1 MPVDIGDHSDDK
13 PRVRIL
19 EQGEDARPTEQ
30 EPSGEAANA
39 SAVVAACEAAWTAIQ
54 ARHPDVPD
62 AVIVLGTG
70 VERGRLVK
78 LGHWWG
84 GRWLA
89 DGNVRGEVLLAGEA
103 LHLPAAEVFEVLL
116 HEAAHGLNAARGI
129 KDASRG
135 GRYHNQR
142 FRMTAVALGLKVE
155 QVRPYGWAKT
165 TLTTTAAE
173 DYAAEIASLGQAMRI
188 SRQLEVGVRLGDGQ
202 DGGGVGLEAGGAGGP
217 GGGGRT
223 RNGVGAA
230 CGCGRR
236 MRIAPSVLARGPV
249 LCGVCGSE
257 FSTGRSAE
265 RSQGLAVVD
274 ESFMERRHRA
284 LSAQADAVE
293 PDPPSPPGATTAGSS
308 PVALAMAGS
317 MLADVLEQGL
327 LESWRRAWGT
337 ADEILLSGRSNAEV
351 ARFNNLAR
359 DCLRRDGTIHGPAVL
374 VGGQEFAA
382 GERVVV
388 GPDGVDWP
396 HGGHPVPEGVVGVVE
411 AVGPDWLEIDFAITG
426 RDRFSTAQ
434 LGARSLGYG
443 YAVHEAD
450 VLAGL
455 DVSALSLAPARA
467 GVVREAEVELPG
479 AVEVEP

>member
-1 MPVDIGDHSDDK
+1 MRADIGDHSNDERRVGVLGLRDDPK
-13 PRVRIL
+13 RVEPR
-19 EQGEDARPTEQ
+19 
-30 EPSGEAANA
+30 PSVEAANA
-39 SAVVAACEAAWTAIQ
+39 SALVAACEAAWTAIQ

-89 DGNVRGEVLLAGEA
+89 DGSVRGEVLLAGEA

-129 KDASRG
+129 KDTSRG

-142 FRMTAVALGLKVE
+142 FRMTAVVLGL
-155 QVRPYGWAKT
+155 QVDQMRPYGWAKT

-173 DYAAEIASLGQAMRI
+173 DYAAEIAALGQAMRI
-188 SRQLEVGVRLGDGQ
+188 TRQLEAGVRLGEGRDGAS
-202 DGGGVGLEAGGAGGP
+202 VGLGAGDESGP

-236 MRIAPSVLARGPV
+236 MRIAPSVLAQGPV
-249 LCGVCGSE
+249 LCGLCGAE
-257 FSTGRSAE
+257 FSTGRGAE
-265 RSQGLAVVD
+265 RSQGLVVVD
-274 ESFMERRHRA
+274 ESFMERRR
-284 LSAQADAVE
+284 
-293 PDPPSPPGATTAGSS
+293 
-308 PVALAMAGS
+308 VALAANAAEPDAPGLIGTTAERSSPAALAIAGS

-351 ARFNNLAR
+351 DRLNNLAR
-359 DCLRRDGTIHGPAVL
+359 GCLRRDGAIHGPAVN
-374 VGGQEFAA
+374 VGGHDFAV

-396 HGGHPVPEGVVGVVE
+396 GGGHPVPEGVVGVVE

-426 RDRFSTAQ
+426 RTRFPTAQ
-434 LGARSLGYG
+434 LGSRSLGYG

-450 VLAGL
+450 VLGGL

-467 GVVREAEVELPG
+467 GVVRETEVELPCT
-479 AVEVEP
+479 VEVEP